1 MRRKGKIVNT
11 SARGFTLMEMVAV
24 LFVLGLIAG
33 LSLPNIYSAIQNF
46 RLNSAA
52 RKMTADIRY
61 AREMAL
67 SRHGTYGITVSADTN
82 TYSIFSLSGS
92 TKTVLTD
99 SWRQLPLSV
108 TLDGTSGYAGVTMG
122 TVDLCESGGC
132 PLVDLR
138 FDSFGTPSD
147 SSGTAMASNAT
158 IQLQSGGVTKTVT
171 IQPET
176 GFCEIT

>member
-1 MRRKGKIVNT
+1 MNT
-11 SARGFTLMEMVAV
+11 SARGFTLMEMAAV
-24 LFVLGLIAG
+24 LFVLGLMAVI
-33 LSLPNIYSAIQNF
+33 SLPNIYSAIQNF

-61 AREMAL
+61 ARELAL
-67 SRHGTYGITVSADTN
+67 SRHGTYGITVTAGSN
-82 TYSIFSLSGS
+82 TYSLFSLSGS

-99 SWRQLPLSV
+99 PWRQKPLSV
-108 TLDGTSGYAGVTMG
+108 AFDGTSGYAGVTIG
-122 TVDLCESGGC
+122 TVDFCELSGC

-147 SSGTAMASNAT
+147 SNGAAMASNAT
-158 IQLQSGGVTKTVT
+158 VQLQSGGTTKTVT

-176 GFCEIT
+176 GFCEIA

>member
-99 SWRQLPLSV
+99 SWRQ
-108 TLDGTSGYAGVTMG
+108 T
-122 TVDLCESGGC
+122 
-132 PLVDLR
+132 R
-138 FDSFGTPSD
+138 FCTP
-147 SSGTAMASNAT
+147 A
-158 IQLQSGGVTKTVT
+158 
-171 IQPET
+171 
-176 GFCEIT
+176 